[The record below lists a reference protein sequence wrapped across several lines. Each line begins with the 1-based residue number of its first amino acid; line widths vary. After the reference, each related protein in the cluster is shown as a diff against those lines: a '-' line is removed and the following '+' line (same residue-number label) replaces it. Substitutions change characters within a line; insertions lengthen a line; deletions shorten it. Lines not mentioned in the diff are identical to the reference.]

1 MRVNHYYHKVTD
13 STAIAAVGNSF
24 ATAKKHTIQLGS
36 FPDGSAWTGKLG
48 ALTIQVSSIA
58 SSAAAVSFQM
68 TTDSGGDITIAS
80 GSAGSLTTGI
90 TTATDGSVTYVLDF
104 IQATPTNDTVYIFYK
119 TDTGT
124 VTIDSVTLTWEE

>member
-13 STAIAAVGNSF
+13 STAIAAVGTSF

-36 FPDGSAWTGKLG
+36 FPDGSAW
-48 ALTIQVSSIA
+48 
-58 SSAAAVSFQM
+58 
-68 TTDSGGDITIAS
+68 
-80 GSAGSLTTGI
+80 TGI